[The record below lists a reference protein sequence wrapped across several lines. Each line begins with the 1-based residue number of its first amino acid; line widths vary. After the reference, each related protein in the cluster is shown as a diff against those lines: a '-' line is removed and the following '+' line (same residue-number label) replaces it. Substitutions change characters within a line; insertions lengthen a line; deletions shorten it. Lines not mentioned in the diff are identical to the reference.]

1 MNTITFERVVHEEA
15 GRAWAVLKDG
25 DMTNLMVT
33 SHQGVYWVR
42 EYSGDTWKT
51 LTAHDSLDKAKAA
64 AKRKVS
70 Q

>member
-1 MNTITFERVVHEEA
+1 MTTVTFERVKREEA
-15 GRAWAVLKDG
+15 GRAWAVMKDG
-25 DMTNLMVT
+25 VMTNLQVT
-33 SHQGVYWVR
+33 SHQRVYWVR
-42 EYSGDTWKT
+42 EYSGDSWKT